1 MRRKGTVVNN
11 ASEEAAHI
19 TGQRNVQEKVEF
31 KEVRETGS
39 GNITIDLL

>member
-11 ASEEAAHI
+11 ASEEEAHI

-31 KEVRETGS
+31 KEVTR
-39 GNITIDLL
+39 DRLRKYHD